1 MNMGAVV
8 AMKPRQDAGRHA
20 AEPIRKPLLGWAMLE
35 PLRLLAESGA
45 LMATWPLLTT
55 APRGDG
61 HPVMVLPGFAT
72 SDAMT
77 VALRQFLAVMGYQ
90 VFPWE
95 LGWNLDQHSAG
106 ENGEHIACRIEQIAQ
121 ETGQAVSLVGWSLG
135 GILAREAARRNHSGL
150 RQVISLGSPFT
161 GDPRATTISGLYEML
176 TGNHHSA
183 PRLRERYFESHRPL
197 PVPTSAIYS
206 KSDGIT
212 AWRNCLGDEGP
223 ISENIEVHTSHF
235 GMVASPAVFWAVAD
249 RLAQG
254 EGDWRPFVPSGPFAA
269 FFP

>member
-1 MNMGAVV
+1 
-8 AMKPRQDAGRHA
+8 
-20 AEPIRKPLLGWAMLE
+20 
-35 PLRLLAESGA
+35 
-45 LMATWPLLTT
+45 
-55 APRGDG
+55 
-61 HPVMVLPGFAT
+61 
-72 SDAMT
+72 
-77 VALRQFLAVMGYQ
+77 
-90 VFPWE
+90 
-95 LGWNLDQHSAG
+95 
-106 ENGEHIACRIEQIAQ
+106 
-121 ETGQAVSLVGWSLG
+121 
-135 GILAREAARRNHSGL
+135 
-150 RQVISLGSPFT
+150 VISLGSPFT